1 MEFKIL
7 TPYEFAEL
15 TAKSPS
21 ALRRKALRDRPMGT
35 PPPRSHG
42 LNCYVPDGQAQASRR
57 VTGAHLDP
65 DSPQMFHA
73 AMTLAGSL
81 LDALGHGG
89 QPARILISPASYSDK
104 VLAKYCQGLAKAAFG
119 APSLDLLS
127 PALVPYLLGGIT
139 HKGVEELAHRALEVM
154 EFFPEPLDK
163 SKQARW
169 MNLVGFG
176 SMVPHIHVD
185 STEATLYGAKKK
197 THSHLSHRQE
207 YLLRLPVPGS
217 YARHLIDRGAYDDLL
232 CRTLTGF
239 KAEILDEAQRLLD
252 PAGGEMTEFAA
263 KDRQSVELA
272 DRSMLFARAVRRV
285 FEKPW
290 AELDL
295 SGDNGDRFEDL
306 EVLIARLIIQ
316 RLSHK
321 VLKSDKLSA
330 TTLVGMS
337 LLTGVSV
344 ANWAQFA
351 VYDLRRRG
359 ETFLTADTL
368 DEVVS
373 IIEVSPH
380 FNCEQE
386 LRGAAVELRYGDID
400 RAKWARR
407 LQSPN
412 RPLWSRNSKFY
423 QNGIDLKGFP
433 TYTHKPFSLS
443 RD

>member
-1 MEFKIL
+1 MEFRMVSPHTL
-7 TPYEFAEL
+7 QEL
-15 TAKSPS
+15 TKSR
-21 ALRRKALRDRPMGT
+21 ALERRLKDKPAGSTRRKA
-35 PPPRSHG
+35 SS
-42 LNCYVPDGQAQASRR
+42 LNCYLPAGDATPHRR
-57 VTGAHLDP
+57 ITGCHLDP
-65 DSPQMFHA
+65 DSDEMMQA
-73 AMTLAGSL
+73 AMVLAGSL
-81 LDALGHGG
+81 LHALDESSV
-89 QPARILISPASYSDK
+89 PARILVSPVRYGPKVLTAYCQMLIKHAFGKPTLSMISP
-104 VLAKYCQGLAKAAFG
+104 L
-119 APSLDLLS
+119 
-127 PALVPYLLGGIT
+127 LVPYLLGGMPY
-139 HKGVEELAHRALEVM
+139 KGVEDLAHKALDVM
-154 EFFPEPLDK
+154 DFFPEPQGK
-163 SKQARW
+163 SVMARA
-169 MNLVGFG
+169 LSCVGFG
-176 SMVPHIHVD
+176 AGVPHIHEDECVD
-185 STEATLYGAKKK
+185 ASYVEPVKKRYNN
-197 THSHLSHRQE
+197 LSYQQE
-207 YLLRLPVPGS
+207 FLLNLPSPAS
-217 YARHLIDRGAYDDLL
+217 YARQLIDKGAYQESLR
-232 CRTLTGF
+232 RTLTAM
-239 KAEILDEAQRLLD
+239 KLEVLDEAERLLD

-263 KDRQSVELA
+263 RGRMDVARN

-295 SGDNGDRFEDL
+295 SGDNGDRFNDL

-386 LRGAAVELRYGDID
+386 LRGMAVELRYGDIEK
-400 RAKWARR
+400 AKWARR

-423 QNGIDLKGFP
+423 QNGIDLNGFP